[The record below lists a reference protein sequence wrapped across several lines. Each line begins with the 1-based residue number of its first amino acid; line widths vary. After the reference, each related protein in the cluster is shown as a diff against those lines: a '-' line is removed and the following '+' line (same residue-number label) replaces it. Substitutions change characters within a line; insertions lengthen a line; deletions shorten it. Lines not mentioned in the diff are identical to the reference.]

1 MSTIPETE
9 NKVSLELFVFVFKAK
24 RFVIAIAFV
33 FLQVEFSGRA
43 AKLFLANVLRL
54 IIKEECDRDLTCSLD
69 TPNKIFLLKLS
80 PSCYSRH
87 LWHMTRLR
95 HGNQHS
101 QHAKDTGNSQKLEN
115 MLASK

>member
-33 FLQVEFSGRA
+33 FLQVEFSGRV

-54 IIKEECDRDLTCSLD
+54 MIKEECDRDLTCSLD

-87 LWHMTRLR
+87 LWHMTRLM

>member
-24 RFVIAIAFV
+24 SFVIAIVFV
-33 FLQVEFSGRA
+33 FLQVQFSGRA

-69 TPNKIFLLKLS
+69 TPNKIFLLKL
-80 PSCYSRH
+80 PQVVIR
-87 LWHMTRLR
+87 
-95 HGNQHS
+95 
-101 QHAKDTGNSQKLEN
+101 DTCDT
-115 MLASK
+115 